1 MSRLRQPKFP
11 KKVLQGG
18 LDFSIGNLG
27 IQSLRCSDNHMS
39 QWLRLRIVPPLSS
52 SQLFFSFKSKDVF
65 VRTHRHHRNNL
76 QDVIGKSIHNSL

>member
-1 MSRLRQPKFP
+1 MIPKQNLR
-11 KKVLQGG
+11 GG
-18 LDFSIGNLG
+18 QDLSTWELSLTEL

>member
-1 MSRLRQPKFP
+1 MIPKQNLR
-11 KKVLQGG
+11 GG
-18 LDFSIGNLG
+18 QDLSTWELSLTEL

-52 SQLFFSFKSKDVF
+52 SQLFFKSKDVF